1 MFHVKP
7 SIAALNLLAESAPA
21 RRLDPDALAR
31 RDPKV
36 RLARELSSLSA
47 CTHEIV
53 DTPCAGA
60 AARQPPRRDR
70 PPFRQQAHVRLD
82 EALELANQ
90 SIAAIEF
97 AASARPVPYPIL
109 GDAHRIVRLQRLNRR
124 VERVGHMGMNAGGSR
139 HPRRRPRAACDR
151 LIVGEM
157 TIAKLVVAADR

>member
-60 AARQPPRRDR
+60 ANPQGAIVRRSVSRLTFDSTRHSSSRISPSPPLNLPR
-70 PPFRQQAHVRLD
+70 PPD
-82 EALELANQ
+82 
-90 SIAAIEF
+90 
-97 AASARPVPYPIL
+97 PC
-109 GDAHRIVRLQRLNRR
+109 RIRYSVMRI
-124 VERVGHMGMNAGGSR
+124 G
-139 HPRRRPRAACDR
+139 
-151 LIVGEM
+151 
-157 TIAKLVVAADR
+157 